1 MRRLGFSALALLAL
15 GAGCATL
22 PFPAPGPVRYV
33 DAHSH
38 LVASLPPTELVAKL
52 KAAGVS
58 GVVLMDP
65 QADVLRAAAAANPG
79 VVVPFISLA
88 RLPTMPGLRLGPD
101 AAAAMAALE
110 AEGAVCGFGEIPT
123 RIEPRLEADDAAALT
138 APDRMA
144 IYAVAAARGVPV
156 NFHVSLSNP
165 ATIAAI
171 EAISARYPRM
181 PLILAHAGWEADAPL
196 IGRLIAAHRNVHADL
211 SIRLDRPV
219 PGSND
224 ARLSIVGPDGQLL
237 PDWRALIERFPD
249 RFLFALDISGDR
261 RPLQIAALVAGAKA
275 TLGHLP
281 RATENAV
288 AHGNIERLTQSCK
301 RKMGL

>member
-1 MRRLGFSALALLAL
+1 MRRLALGALAMLAL

-22 PFPAPGPVRYV
+22 PVPAPGPVQYV

-38 LVASLPPTELVAKL
+38 LVASLPPTELAAKL

-65 QADVLRAAAAANPG
+65 QADVLREAAAANPG
-79 VVVPFISLA
+79 VVVPFISVA
-88 RLPTMPGLRLGPD
+88 RLPTMPGLRLSPD
-101 AAAAMAALE
+101 AATAMAALE

-123 RIEPRLEADDAAALT
+123 RIEPRLEADDAAALS

-144 IYAVAAARGVPV
+144 IYAMAEARRMPV
-156 NFHVSLSNP
+156 NLHVSLSSP

-171 EAISARYPRM
+171 EVIAARHPHM

-196 IGRLIAAHRNVHADL
+196 IGRLMAAHRNIHADL
-211 SIRLDRPV
+211 SIRLDRPM

-224 ARLSIVGPDGQLL
+224 TRLSIVGPDGQLL
-237 PDWRALIERFPD
+237 LEWRTLIERFPD
-249 RFLFALDISGDR
+249 RFLFALDISGER
-261 RPLQIAALVAGAKA
+261 RPLQIATLVADAKA
-275 TLGHLP
+275 TLGQLP

-288 AHGNIERLTQSCK
+288 AHGNIERLTQSCI
-301 RKMGL
+301 RRISL